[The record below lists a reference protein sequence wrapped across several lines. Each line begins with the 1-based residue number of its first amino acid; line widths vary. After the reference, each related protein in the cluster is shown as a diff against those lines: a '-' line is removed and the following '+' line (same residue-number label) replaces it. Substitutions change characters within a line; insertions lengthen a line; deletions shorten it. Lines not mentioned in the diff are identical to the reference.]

1 MFDINALEGQRRAL
15 TLAHIEDGIR
25 LDCRHCAVALVL
37 SEMVNDEVTV
47 DVDGSSYTRLYDKQA
62 RQRCVGKLLIS
73 GDLEAW
79 TEKYDRGKSVPTG
92 ELFIFRQEDEDDGD
106 CLWVGIDIQT
116 QHIVT

>member
-1 MFDINALEGQRRAL
+1 M
-15 TLAHIEDGIR
+15 
-25 LDCRHCAVALVL
+25 DCRYCAVALVI

-92 ELFIFRQEDEDDGD
+92 EIVYLPPRGRGRWRLLVGGD
-106 CLWVGIDIQT
+106 RYSDT
-116 QHIVT
+116 AHRHVTMPKRGRGAATRP